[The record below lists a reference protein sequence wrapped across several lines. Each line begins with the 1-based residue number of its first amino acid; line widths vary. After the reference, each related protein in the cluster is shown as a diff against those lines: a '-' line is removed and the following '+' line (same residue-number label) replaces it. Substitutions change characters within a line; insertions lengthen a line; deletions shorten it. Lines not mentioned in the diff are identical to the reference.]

1 MCVGVYPCFGF
12 IARFPVCLQ
21 HAEVGKYRPQ
31 LILKGN
37 VHSLIF
43 HTWLRNNDQT
53 RDKQTA
59 GTGRSTRCPNHS
71 EIGVEA
77 LPELHGERTV
87 ADCGSAKKRSR
98 KKTQNNQLRQN
109 GLSNVEQ
116 KKKVKVSLNL
126 SLVEHHRS
134 FLPSLIT
141 THVNMRTENYTGMI
155 SCQTPAQTAIEL

>member
-1 MCVGVYPCFGF
+1 MCVGVYPCSGF

-21 HAEVGKYRPQ
+21 HAEVRKYRPK

-43 HTWLRNNDQT
+43 HTLLRNNDQT

-98 KKTQNNQLRQN
+98 KKTQNNQLREN
-109 GLSNVEQ
+109 GLPDMEQQ
-116 KKKVKVSLNL
+116 KKKVEVSLIL
-126 SLVEHHRS
+126 SLVEHCR

-141 THVNMRTENYTGMI
+141 TDVNMRTENYTGKI

>member
-1 MCVGVYPCFGF
+1 MCVGVYPCSGF

-43 HTWLRNNDQT
+43 HTLLRNNDQT

-98 KKTQNNQLRQN
+98 KKIQNNQLREN
-109 GLSNVEQ
+109 GLPNVEQ

-126 SLVEHHRS
+126 SLVEHRRS

>member
-1 MCVGVYPCFGF
+1 MGRWGVCVCVGVYPCSGF

-21 HAEVGKYRPQ
+21 HAEVGKYQPK

-43 HTWLRNNDQT
+43 HTLSRNNDQT

-87 ADCGSAKKRSR
+87 ADCGSANKRSR
-98 KKTQNNQLRQN
+98 KKTQNNQLREWFSQRGTTN
-109 GLSNVEQ
+109 KESRREPKSEPCGTPPV
-116 KKKVKVSLNL
+116 VSSFFN
-126 SLVEHHRS
+126 HH
-134 FLPSLIT
+134 
-141 THVNMRTENYTGMI
+141 
-155 SCQTPAQTAIEL
+155 